1 MRKTLYCLL
10 PDSSRC
16 PRLMDRLLEAGMS
29 RRHICMVNRGRK
41 EFAGIRR
48 ATLLQTTDVGHGV
61 ILGAG
66 MGGLAGA
73 LGGYFAA
80 AHAPVSALTETNGTW
95 LYLAAAG
102 AAFGAIVTGVITR
115 NMPNRNLVPFL
126 MRIGSRGCLLILD
139 IPTHRIPMAVELIER
154 VDPMA
159 RTYLA

>member
-1 MRKTLYCLL
+1 MRKTLYCLMS
-10 PDSSRC
+10 DSSRC
-16 PRLMDRLLEAGMS
+16 PRLMDQLLEAGMS
-29 RRHICMVNRGRK
+29 RRHIRMVNRGRK

-61 ILGAG
+61 TLGAG
-66 MGGLAGA
+66 VGGLAGA

-80 AHAPVSALTETNGTW
+80 THASVSALAETNSAW
-95 LYLAAAG
+95 LYVAAAG

-126 MRIGSRGCLLILD
+126 MRIGTGGCLLILD
-139 IPTHRIPMAVELIER
+139 VPTHRIPMTVELVER
-154 VDPMA
+154 VDPGA